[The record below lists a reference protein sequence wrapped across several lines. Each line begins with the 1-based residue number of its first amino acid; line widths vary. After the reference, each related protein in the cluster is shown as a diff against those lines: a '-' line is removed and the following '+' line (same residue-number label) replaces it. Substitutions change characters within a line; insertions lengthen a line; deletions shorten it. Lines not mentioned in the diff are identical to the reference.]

1 MDAEGYLPFFEEE
14 DIEDFFNSIEIK
26 AI

>member
-14 DIEDFFNSIEIK
+14 DIEDCFNSIEIK